1 MKTGISTKVTTGII
15 TATRS
20 FIFSVILHIILFIAL
35 SFFLSLKFH
44 SDRQKVD
51 VYLEVAFI
59 PVEEQQP
66 VPRLSR
72 GIAKPVVSVKSSFPP
87 IKNESTQKAP
97 RGFLSA
103 DKPASQGKIR
113 KAVSKIGQGMKE
125 LPVGTGVNVNGG
137 GEMLSGARRGEEILP
152 TAGVER
158 GLEIGKGDAGLADGV
173 SELAKGGGGMDLK
186 MNRVERL
193 KPVMPQREKFGKQ
206 TELSML
212 GDVGAAD
219 ANDTLANVTKDM
231 ILDRTGFG
239 VSKLPKGEPGGV
251 VIGRGK
257 DIRGYLRFPRFT
269 CSMVD
274 DRIVQHFVGKA
285 LPNLIKWLNAKTN
298 IKVDMNVEGGR
309 VSPLDATLFKSPI
322 VFLFGQDE
330 MIASIFS
337 GSEPPT
343 WASYN
348 NFIHLPLP
356 RASKHLTKM
365 EKERIRK
372 YLLEKGGI
380 LFIDTQPRINAL
392 AKKGQWAPGRS
403 YPWSMRMKRE
413 LRTILPEY
421 NLKRIPNEHELFH
434 CYYELGGAPPG
445 HHYFCP
451 APFSQFWHAKTPYLE
466 GISVD
471 GHLAVI
477 YSEMEYWGA
486 MIPDKSYPIKPSV
499 FRFLTNT
506 VVYALTHSG
515 VSDKSRYVPE
525 KEIPGEIPKKPPL
538 IPQPTPNL
546 RQRR

>member
-1 MKTGISTKVTTGII
+1 LPIGEG
-15 TATRS
+15 
-20 FIFSVILHIILFIAL
+20 
-35 SFFLSLKFH
+35 
-44 SDRQKVD
+44 
-51 VYLEVAFI
+51 
-59 PVEEQQP
+59 
-66 VPRLSR
+66 
-72 GIAKPVVSVKSSFPP
+72 VSVEDGEK
-87 IKNESTQKAP
+87 ILGGNGN
-97 RGFLSA
+97 RG
-103 DKPASQGKIR
+103 
-113 KAVSKIGQGMKE
+113 
-125 LPVGTGVNVNGG
+125 
-137 GEMLSGARRGEEILP
+137 EILP
-152 TAGVER
+152 AASVGRKLEADEGDV
-158 GLEIGKGDAGLADGV
+158 GLTDKVDAI
-173 SELAKGGGGMDLK
+173 AKGGSGVKLEITK
-186 MNRVERL
+186 SI
-193 KPVMPQREKFGKQ
+193 KPVNSQRDKGKKQ
-206 TELSML
+206 SGLSML
-212 GDVGAAD
+212 GDPGTAD
-219 ANDTLANVTKDM
+219 ADDTLANVVEDM

-274 DRIVQHFVGKA
+274 DRIVHHFAAGKA
-285 LPNLIKWLNAKTN
+285 LLNLIKWLNTNTN
-298 IKVDMNVEGGR
+298 IKVDMNVEGGC
-309 VSPLDATLFKSPI
+309 VSPMDATLFKSPI

-330 MIASIFS
+330 MIASLFS
-337 GSEPPT
+337 DSEPPT
-343 WASYN
+343 WASYD
-348 NFIHLPLP
+348 NFIRLPLF
-356 RASKHLTKM
+356 RASRRLTKM
-365 EKERIRK
+365 ERERIRK

-434 CYYELGGAPPG
+434 CYYQLNGAPPG

-477 YSEMEYWGA
+477 YSEMVYWGA
-486 MIPDKSYPIKPSV
+486 MLPDKTYPIKPSV

-506 VVYALTHSG
+506 VVYALIHSG

-525 KEIPGEIPKKPPL
+525 KEIPGEIPKKVPF